1 MHPLVYKARRK
12 WYDVWG
18 WPGEIRAAQPED
30 EGQRRPTPGEIG
42 VTGLKASSGRIAEDY
57 NQDLRTLND
66 RMNRYEEMRRS
77 DSALA
82 VMEAL
87 ISLPIRA
94 AKWRI
99 VPGDD
104 KDLADRIQQNLFEEM
119 THSWDDLLRQALLS
133 VLYGFTVHEKVFEKK
148 SDGFLGWRK
157 FAERDRRTVYSWNF
171 DETGGLNGFHQRGI
185 NPKTGTWQD
194 AELPIEKLIIW
205 TWRGEAG
212 NPEGLGAFRQAYKHY
227 FYKTAFEEWA
237 AIRIERQACGIPW
250 IKMSPDCVDPEKE
263 TMLQVLRRLRTNET
277 AGVVIPYEW
286 GDLESFEI
294 GAADVPFESHI
305 EREHQYMLQSVLG
318 QFVGYAQGGDSGS
331 WALSRD
337 SSSIFLM
344 SLNSTSKWIT
354 ECFNRYALAQIC
366 YFNERKPGKLP
377 KLECGPVGVR
387 DMDKFVSAIRALF
400 GPNTVI
406 PEDVEGYVR
415 EMIDLPEMKPGDYEK
430 RLEAAKPT
438 PPAAKQP
445 TLPGAEPVPTEK

>member
-1 MHPLVYKARRK
+1 MHPLAYAIRRR
-12 WYDVWG
+12 WYNFAG

-30 EGQRRPTPGEIG
+30 EGTQRPVMGEAG
-42 VTGLKASSGRIAEDY
+42 VTGLSTSMGRVTEEY
-57 NQDLRTLND
+57 NSDLATMPD
-66 RMNRYEEMRRS
+66 RMARYEEMRRS

-94 AKWRI
+94 AHWRV

-104 KDLADRIQQNLFEEM
+104 QELSDRIEENLFGEL

-171 DETGGLNGFHQRGI
+171 DETGGLSGFHQRGK
-185 NPKTGTWQD
+185 NPKTGDWVEVD
-194 AELPIEKLIIW
+194 LPISKLIVW

-237 AIRIERQACGIPW
+237 AVRIERQACGVPIVTAP
-250 IKMSPDCVDPEKE
+250 PEATE
-263 TMLQVLRRLRTNET
+263 GDRESHLQVIQRIRTNET
-277 AGVVIPYEW
+277 AGIVLPYGWELAGFQL
-286 GDLESFEI
+286 GDAS
-294 GAADVPFESHI
+294 VPFEAHI

-331 WALSRD
+331 FALSRD

-344 SLNSTSKWIT
+344 SLNSTSRWIA
-354 ECFNRYALAQIC
+354 ECFNRYAVSQLC

-377 KLECGPVGVR
+377 RLECGPVGVR
-387 DMDKFVSAIRALF
+387 NMEQFVQALRNLF
-400 GPNTVI
+400 GPNTEV

-415 EMIDLPEMKPGDYEK
+415 EMMDLPELKPGDYQK
-430 RLEAAKPT
+430 RLAENKPAPT
-438 PPAAKQP
+438 EKQP
-445 TLPGAEPVPTEK
+445 TLPGA